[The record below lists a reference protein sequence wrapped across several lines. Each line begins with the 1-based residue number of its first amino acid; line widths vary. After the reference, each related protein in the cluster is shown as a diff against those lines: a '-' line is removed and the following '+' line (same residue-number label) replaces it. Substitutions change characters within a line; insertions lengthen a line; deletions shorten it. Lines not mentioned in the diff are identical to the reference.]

1 MSSRGSKNPETIGNK
16 DRKGSQN
23 RDSRSLSS
31 SRAGS
36 VRKSNDG
43 RNEQDLSPGQDDEE
57 PSQAYLDAGEALP
70 LSKNPDFI
78 EDDSPIPN
86 AEPSLIF
93 EREGASEQ
101 PYHSYVYNPPVC
113 LVAMPAHSPSQNSS
127 SASLEEAVDNG
138 NYMRSITSLVGGGEG
153 PIRSLS
159 DILVWT
165 ETAMGTATELLNSSH
180 TSVTDILYGTGTTLR
195 SMTSLLGGARSAL
208 TDGILNGTGTMLRT
222 MSQLLENIERRTIEG
237 IRYAFR
243 FMTHRISLRRANTN
257 CDNE

>member
-36 VRKSNDG
+36 VRRSNDG
-43 RNEQDLSPGQDDEE
+43 QNEQSLSPSQDDDE
-57 PSQAYLDAGEALP
+57 AYLDAGEALP
-70 LSKNPDFI
+70 FSKNQGLT
-78 EDDSPIPN
+78 EDDAPLPN
-86 AEPSLIF
+86 AEPSFIF

-101 PYHSYVYNPPVC
+101 PYHSYTYNPPVC
-113 LVAMPAHSPSQNSS
+113 LVAMPAHSPGQNSS
-127 SASLEEAVDNG
+127 SASLEDTVDNG

-165 ETAMGTATELLNSSH
+165 ETAMGTATELLNASH

-243 FMTHRISLRRANTN
+243 FMTHHISPRRGNTN